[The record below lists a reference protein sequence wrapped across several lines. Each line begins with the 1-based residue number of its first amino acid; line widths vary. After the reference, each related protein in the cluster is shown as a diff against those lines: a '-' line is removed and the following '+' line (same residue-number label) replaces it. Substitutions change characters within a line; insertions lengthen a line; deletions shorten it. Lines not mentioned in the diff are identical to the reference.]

1 MLRSQHSFEG
11 ASMQDFLSL
20 ELAIM
25 QCCKIP
31 PETSEGKQQCSAA
44 QHTAVPVLHAHVL
57 KWHAQS
63 SSAMSELGRSAS
75 PAPFAQEEAKAE
87 AEDDTAWDEE
97 TIASDEEGLVIFDGG
112 TYSRGPAA
120 LVELGGAADAGN
132 DEDLEAD
139 KERLERQL
147 TLEVCT
153 KLFSALGGRWRDSV
167 PLLPFR

>member
-1 MLRSQHSFEG
+1 
-11 ASMQDFLSL
+11 MQDCLS
-20 ELAIM
+20 
-25 QCCKIP
+25 
-31 PETSEGKQQCSAA
+31 PECSA
-44 QHTAVPVLHAHVL
+44 VRFRLGVLRASSSALQLSTRLSRCCMQGVL

-63 SSAMSELGRSAS
+63 LSALSELGRSS
-75 PAPFAQEEAKAE
+75 SRAPFAQEEAKAE

-120 LVELGGAADAGN
+120 LVELGGAAGAG
-132 DEDLEAD
+132 DGEDLEAD

-153 KLFSALGGRWRDSV
+153 QLFSA
-167 PLLPFR
+167 